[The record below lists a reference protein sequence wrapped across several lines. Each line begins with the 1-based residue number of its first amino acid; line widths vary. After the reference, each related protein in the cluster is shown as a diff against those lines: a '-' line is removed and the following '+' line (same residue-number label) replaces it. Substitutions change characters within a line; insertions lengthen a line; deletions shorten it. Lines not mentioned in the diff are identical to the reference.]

1 MYLSFTS
8 VSSPAAPT
16 VTARRSQLKAFMLRA
31 YHRRE
36 HPRTREVQD
45 RRKVSV
51 EWVAHYRHLRGVSG
65 VARHPARRVARH
77 AEACVRGG
85 RTSDF
90 VNRT

>member
-1 MYLSFTS
+1 MSLSFTS

-16 VTARRSQLKAFMLRA
+16 AARRSQLKAFILRA

-36 HPRTREVQD
+36 HPRTREIQD

-65 VARHPARRVARH
+65 VARPPARRVARH
-77 AEACVRGG
+77 AEACARGG